1 MVIMKK
7 CIVCGVEK
15 DLNEFPKKD
24 KKTYRGKCKICHNER
39 RREIVKMSE
48 DEKKILHNNIK
59 NTNLLKRNERDER
72 IGMERIEKLKN
83 KEEKRK
89 QLQREKDENKR
100 LKNKKLCK
108 ICGEVNEEM
117 FYNRNKSRCKKCIL
131 STPNTRYYLMNED
144 EKNDYKDKLKVWRG
158 DNLIRVRVSGAKH
171 RAVRKGIIFD
181 ITDDDIIDKLNEQ
194 DNKCYISKV
203 PLSFN
208 ENDWYGMSLDRLDS
222 NIGYTKENTII
233 VTKFV
238 NISKNNLSLDEYIRL
253 MKEVCD
259 NI

>member
-1 MVIMKK
+1 MKK
-7 CIVCGVEK
+7 CMVCGEEK
-15 DLNEFPKKD
+15 ELNEFPKKD
-24 KKTYRGKCKICHNER
+24 KTTYRGKCKICYNER
-39 RREIVKMSE
+39 KKELTNMS
-48 DEKKILHNNIK
+48 D
-59 NTNLLKRNERDER
+59 
-72 IGMERIEKLKN
+72 
-83 KEEKRK
+83 EEKVLIKEKNIENRK
-89 QLQREKDENKR
+89 KR
-100 LKNKKLCK
+100 LLEREEIKRVKKSKLCK
-108 ICGEVNEEM
+108 MCGEVNEEM
-117 FYNRNKSRCKKCIL
+117 FYSNNKSRCKKCI
-131 STPNTRYYLMNED
+131 SSNSKYQLMND
-144 EKNDYKDKLKVWRG
+144 NEKNDYKDKLKVWRG

-222 NIGYTKENTII
+222 NLGYTKENTII

-238 NISKNNLSLDEYIRL
+238 NTSKNNLSLDEYVRL